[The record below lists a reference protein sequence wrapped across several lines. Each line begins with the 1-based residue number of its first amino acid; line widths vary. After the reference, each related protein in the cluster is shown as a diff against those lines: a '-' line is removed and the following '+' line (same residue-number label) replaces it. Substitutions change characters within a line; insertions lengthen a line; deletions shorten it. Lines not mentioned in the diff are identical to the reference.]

1 MGFFEDFFQSLND
14 DGVRYVVVGGVAVV
28 LHGHPRM
35 TADIDL
41 VVDLDPVAAGLAI
54 KSLTRM
60 GLRPR
65 VPVDPM
71 GFADPSQRKRWI
83 EEKGMMVFNLYDPDD
98 PLRSV
103 DLFVKLPIPFDEL
116 WSRSKLIDLPSGE
129 VRVASIDDLI
139 KMKKETGRPRDSEDI
154 EALEALRDGRAAEPD

>member
-1 MGFFEDFFQSLND
+1 
-14 DGVRYVVVGGVAVV
+14 
-28 LHGHPRM
+28 
-35 TADIDL
+35 
-41 VVDLDPVAAGLAI
+41 
-54 KSLTRM
+54 
-60 GLRPR
+60 
-65 VPVDPM
+65 
-71 GFADPSQRKRWI
+71 
-83 EEKGMMVFNLYDPDD
+83 MMVFNLYDPDD

-103 DLFVKLPIPFDEL
+103 DLLVKLPIPFDEL